1 MVQLADVRI
10 LALGVL
16 NNPRGAFT
24 VNRNARAFLHPP
36 GIEMASEEADGGG
49 SSHPADSKSRNHHQ
63 YERLTHPLPALSH
76 AEYPFYTPGGG
87 DKRWLTSGTVEE
99 DGKQWVGGLMLVCRF
114 NLISFRCAETLL
126 G

>member
-1 MVQLADVRI
+1 MRI

-36 GIEMASEEADGGG
+36 GIEMTSGKCADDD
-49 SSHPADSKSRNHHQ
+49 SSSPGWEGKSRSHYQ

-76 AEYPFYTPGGG
+76 AAFPFYTPGGG
-87 DKRWLTSGTVEE
+87 DKRWLMSETVEE
-99 DGKQWVGGLMLVCRF
+99 EGRQWVGGLMSVYLPHFAV
-114 NLISFRCAETLL
+114 I
-126 G
+126 

>member
-1 MVQLADVRI
+1 MRI
-10 LALGVL
+10 LAFGVL
-16 NNPRGAFT
+16 NNPRSVFT

-36 GIEMASEEADGGG
+36 GIEMTSEDAGGDGGG
-49 SSHPADSKSRNHHQ
+49 SSHPADSKSRNRHQ

-87 DKRWLTSGTVEE
+87 DKRWLVSGTVEE
-99 DGKQWVGGLMLVCRF
+99 EGKQWVGGLMLADWF
-114 NLISFRCAETLL
+114 NLISFTVAETLL